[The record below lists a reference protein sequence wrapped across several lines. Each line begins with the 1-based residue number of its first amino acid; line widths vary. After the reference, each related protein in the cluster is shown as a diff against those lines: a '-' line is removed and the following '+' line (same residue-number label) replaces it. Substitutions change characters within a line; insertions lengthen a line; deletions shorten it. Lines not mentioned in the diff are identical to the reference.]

1 MKESEKRAL
10 LQRAGIAKIALEPF
24 VAGGDM
30 LDAIEH
36 IAEVLSETIGVAR
49 TGIWRLSDDIT
60 ELESLTVYERS
71 KGKHTREKILKTAVF
86 PSYFR
91 AMNTETRIYAEDAQ
105 NDPRT
110 AELADSY
117 LKPLGISSLLDSG
130 IISEGRLI
138 GVVCCEH
145 TGPVRNWHPD
155 EEAFVSTVASMVAQ
169 LFVNHKRRLAEKTL
183 EESEQKYRSL
193 TNQLPVGVYRTT
205 TDGQLVFANPA
216 LVRMLGY
223 ESVDELL
230 RMNVKQLYVNPSE
243 REKQFRAKE
252 YTDKVVQSEFRIWN
266 KSGEQIWVKDNSR
279 LLLDGNGK
287 PGYFDGVLED
297 ITGHKASEKAL
308 LEAKEKAE
316 ESDRLKSMFLAN
328 ISHEIR
334 TPMNAITGFLDLLKS
349 SGMTIDELKKHVNI
363 IEQGAQ
369 RLMSTINDIVE
380 ISRIE
385 SGLIEIVRSEVS
397 VSDLMN
403 YHYDFFRQESI
414 SKGIEFRLISKAVDE
429 ISTILTDR
437 HKLDGILTNL
447 LINALKF
454 TPEGGYVEFGS
465 YTEDD
470 MLVLYVRDTG
480 VGIPVDQQDIIF
492 ERFVQVKMDGGRS
505 YEGSGLGLAI
515 ARAYAGMID
524 GEIRVESSEGT
535 GSTFYLQVPL
545 VPDKEPDGYIDTE

>member
-24 VAGGDM
+24 AVGGDM
-30 LDAIEH
+30 PDAIEH
-36 IAEVLSETIGVAR
+36 IAEVLSETIDVAR
-49 TGIWRLSDDIT
+49 TGIWQLSDTRT
-60 ELESLTVYERS
+60 ELKSLTVYERG
-71 KGKHTREKILKTAVF
+71 KGKHTRGEILKTGVF

-91 AMNTETRIYAEDAQ
+91 AMMTETRIYAEDAQ
-105 NDPRT
+105 NDLRT

-169 LFVNHKRRLAEKTL
+169 LFVNHERRLAEKTL
-183 EESEQKYRSL
+183 EESEKKYRSL

-223 ESVDELL
+223 GSVEELL
-230 RMNVKQLYVNPSE
+230 QLNVSQLYVNPSE
-243 REKQFRAKE
+243 REKQFKAKE
-252 YTDKVVQSEFRIWN
+252 YNDKVVQSEFRLWR

-279 LLLDGNGK
+279 LLLDSNGK
-287 PGYFDGVLED
+287 PEYFDGVLED
-297 ITGHKASEKAL
+297 ITGQKASEKAL

-328 ISHEIR
+328 ISHEVR
-334 TPMNAITGFLDLLKS
+334 TPMNAITGFLELLKS

-363 IEQGAQ
+363 IDQGAQ

-385 SGLIEIVRSEVS
+385 SGHVEIVLSEVS
-397 VSDLMN
+397 VSDMMS
-403 YHYDFFRQESI
+403 YHYDFFRQDSV
-414 SKGIEFRLISKAVDE
+414 SKGIEFRLTDKSVDE
-429 ISTILTDR
+429 VSTIITDR
-437 HKLDGILTNL
+437 HKLDSILTNL

-454 TPEGGYVEFGS
+454 TPEGGYVEFGN
-465 YTEDD
+465 YREDD
-470 MLVLYVRDTG
+470 LLVLYVRDTG
-480 VGIPVDQQDIIF
+480 IGIPVDQQDIIF

-515 ARAYAGMID
+515 SRAYAGMID

-535 GSTFYLQVPL
+535 GSTFYLRVPL
-545 VPDKEPDGYIDTE
+545 VLEKKTGEYIDTA